1 MSIKQS
7 FSWRK
12 ASQSLEPGFWG
23 IKKSYICLLTFW
35 KLGLDRGSNDKICFK
50 SRWISE
56 RDIFGTQASKSTKAL
71 KDFEAVVFPL
81 PCTAYEV
88 LKQRAV
94 LQSYLGGYLQ
104 RNACGVSMRFIY
116 IYNIYIYM
124 RLPEDR
130 SLFPQ
135 SYLHGLKDDHLSSF
149 VLVFAVVY
157 PFAGGV
163 PLISRHAKGDAK
175 GWRFGTQTGWSCDL
189 GICPGAWLCW
199 DVKKS
204 LFWSFHEKWYLQ
216 DATWWCVYI
225 YIHTRIYIV
234 T

>member
-56 RDIFGTQASKSTKAL
+56 RDIFGTRASTLTKAL
-71 KDFEAVVFPL
+71 KDFEAVVFSVAVHCVWTTQAKSCFAVVL
-81 PCTAYEV
+81 PEGTFREMHAAYQCV
-88 LKQRAV
+88 
-94 LQSYLGGYLQ
+94 SY
-104 RNACGVSMRFIY
+104 I
-116 IYNIYIYM
+116 IYM

-135 SYLHGLKDDHLSSF
+135 SYLHGLKDAHFSSF

-157 PFAGGV
+157 PAKAECPLYPDTPETQEAGLAPKQAEAVTWGFV
-163 PLISRHAKGDAK
+163 RE
-175 GWRFGTQTGWSCDL
+175 
-189 GICPGAWLCW
+189 PGYVEMWM
-199 DVKKS
+199 S
-204 LFWSFHEKWYLQ
+204 LFWRFHEIWYLQ

-225 YIHTRIYIV
+225 YTRIYIM